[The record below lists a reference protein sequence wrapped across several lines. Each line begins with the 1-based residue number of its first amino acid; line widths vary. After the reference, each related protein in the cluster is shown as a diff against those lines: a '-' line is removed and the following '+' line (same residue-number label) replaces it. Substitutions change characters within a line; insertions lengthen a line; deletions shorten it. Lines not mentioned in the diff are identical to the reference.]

1 MPTILN
7 VILQDDAMTA
17 MFGPPDSDSDS
28 EDEEGHPYDSDEDLH
43 GGGPFPFC
51 CPHHAFALGGGLDMG
66 DSSDDD
72 DDDDDPLAGFQ
83 F

>member
-43 GGGPFPFC
+43 DGGFPFC